1 MFKGDR
7 NFTVGLFVSVAIAV
21 LVLFVI
27 WLTGRSGSEE
37 MTRYTLMFHRD
48 VSGLAVGGPVKYM
61 GMTIGSV
68 IHMDLE
74 TSRGVRVQVDVEILE
89 TTPVDSGTYA
99 SLALQGITGVA
110 VVNLASVPGAH
121 SPLPEPPRG
130 RYPEI
135 PVRDVGFAALISSAP
150 EIMSKLDQVLT
161 RAGELLGDDNRATVG
176 VALRNVEAL
185 TATLAGSGDALAA
198 LPQDLSAT
206 LAQIQST
213 VEQLREVIGQL
224 QPDLGAA
231 VANANRSSENLAALT
246 GRLDELLRRHESDM
260 SRFLED
266 GLGEAPALLRETRR
280 AIRELEK
287 LMAEL
292 RSDPSQLIHR
302 PPTDALEIDP

>member
-7 NFTVGLFVSVAIAV
+7 NFTVGLFVSVAIAAF
-21 LVLFVI
+21 VLFVL
-27 WLTGRSGSEE
+27 WLTGRSGAEE

-61 GMTIGSV
+61 GMNIGSA

-74 TSRGVRVQVDVEILE
+74 TSQGVRVQVDIEILA

-110 VVNLASVPGAH
+110 VVNLASEPGSH
-121 SPLPEPPRG
+121 PPLPDPPRG

-135 PVRDVGFAALISSAP
+135 PVRDIGFAALMASAP
-150 EIMSKLDQVLT
+150 EIMSKLDHLLT
-161 RAGELLGDDNRATVG
+161 QANELMGGENRAAISS
-176 VALRNVEAL
+176 ALQNVEAL
-185 TATLAGSGDALAA
+185 SAALAGSSDTLAA
-198 LPQDLSAT
+198 LPEELSDT
-206 LAQIQST
+206 LGEIQST
-213 VEQLREVIGQL
+213 VNRLQEVVGQL

-231 VANANRSSENLAALT
+231 VANVNRSSENLAALT
-246 GRLDELLRRHESDM
+246 ARLDDLLERHESDV

-266 GLGEAPALLRETRR
+266 GLGEAPALMREMRLSL
-280 AIRELEK
+280 RELEK

-292 RSDPSQLIHR
+292 RNDPSQLIHR
-302 PPTDALEIDP
+302 PATDALEIQP